1 MNEKI
6 IIGKLMEEINI
17 KLSEKPGVFKLEY
30 EVLEK
35 NNRTPV
41 HAIRINKNSNSVWFN
56 IYIDRLINDLSQGDI
71 TFTDAAKEIIKAYD
85 ESGCDILISG
95 KTIEN
100 FASPE
105 RVLAKVR
112 FAVINTKLNSSLLRE
127 VPHFDF
133 MDLSAIYKIDVS
145 MGFQQEGAITINNGL
160 MKSLELTETDLRK
173 AAMKN
178 MKGAFTCKSML
189 SVLGLPFV
197 DILSDMYLVGNSTAI
212 DGAAVLLFPEC
223 FEMLAQLLDRDL
235 FILPSSIHEVI
246 AVRANA
252 DKISTYK
259 EIVQSVNQFDL
270 EPTELLSDS
279 VYLYS
284 RETKTITMV

>member
-1 MNEKI
+1 MNKEMI
-6 IIGKLMEEINI
+6 ITKLIEEVCIR
-17 KLSEKPGVFKLEY
+17 LSPKGTFKLEY
-30 EVLEK
+30 EQTVK
-35 NNRTPV
+35 NNGTPV
-41 HAIRINKNSNSVWFN
+41 HTIRINKAPNSVWLHIHINELFN
-56 IYIDRLINDLSQGDI
+56 DISQGNI
-71 TFTDAAKEIIKAYD
+71 TFIDAAAEIVRVYEESQYD
-85 ESGCDILISG
+85 VLIPG
-95 KTIEN
+95 DVIETLLSLDN
-100 FASPE
+100 I
-105 RVLAKVR
+105 LAKVR
-112 FAVINTKLNSSLLRE
+112 FAVINTKLNIFRLE
-127 VPHFDF
+127 QIPHFDF
-133 MDLSAIYKIDVS
+133 LNLSAIYKADLKLGIH
-145 MGFQQEGAITINNGL
+145 EGAITIDNNLMTRLGL
-160 MKSLELTETDLRK
+160 NETDLRK

-284 RETKTITMV
+284 RKTKTITMV